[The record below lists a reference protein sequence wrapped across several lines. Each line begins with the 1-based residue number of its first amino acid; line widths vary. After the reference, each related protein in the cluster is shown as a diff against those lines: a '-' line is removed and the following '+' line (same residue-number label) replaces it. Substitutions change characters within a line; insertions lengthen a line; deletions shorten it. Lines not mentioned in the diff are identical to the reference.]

1 MYNNYYDYDY
11 GYGRYDS
18 MSDAQASGLIAFLL
32 AYLFMFLV
40 LAIGIYI
47 ATSIASMKI
56 FQKAGL
62 PGWKAWVPFYNNWIF
77 LQLGGY
83 NGALSLLSLI
93 PYGGVI
99 VLFILMCFSANEIS
113 KKLGK
118 SDIFILFPLGVVS
131 FGITTMIWLFMA
143 GFGKSEWTDSLGKE
157 SLAKGTILG
166 YATEE
171 VPADEE

>member
-62 PGWKAWVPFYNNWIF
+62 PGWKAWVPFYNR
-77 LQLGGY
+77 
-83 NGALSLLSLI
+83 ALSLLSLI
-93 PYGGVI
+93 PFGGAI

>member
-40 LAIGIYI
+40 LAIGIYV

-83 NGALSLLSLI
+83 NGALSLLGLI
-93 PYGGVI
+93 PYGGAI

-118 SDIFILFPLGVVS
+118 SDVFILFPLGVVS

>member
-93 PYGGVI
+93 PFGGAI

>member
-93 PYGGVI
+93 PYGGAI

>member
-1 MYNNYYDYDY
+1 
-11 GYGRYDS
+11 
-18 MSDAQASGLIAFLL
+18 
-32 AYLFMFLV
+32 MFLV
-40 LAIGIYI
+40 LAIGIYV

-83 NGALSLLSLI
+83 NGALSLLGLI
-93 PYGGVI
+93 PGGAI

-118 SDIFILFPLGVVS
+118 SDVFILFPLGVVS
-131 FGITTMIWLFMA
+131 FGITTLIWLFMA

-166 YATEE
+166 YTTEE